1 MRRKVT
7 TTVDRIHTLEIP
19 LAPLSLLVP
28 SASIAEV
35 ATLSAI
41 TPVPFAAP
49 WLIGVIGWRTLAVPV
64 VSFEALLTGKP
75 VAPRPQSRVVILYP
89 LPGRGGEDFIGVL
102 TASEPRPRTI
112 DAAAAVAVTASDL
125 PSSPYIASGL
135 RVESRAMAIPDFDA
149 LKKVLYP

>member
-1 MRRKVT
+1 MRRKT
-7 TTVDRIHTLEIP
+7 TTSTERIHTLEIP
-19 LAPLSLLVP
+19 LASLSLLVP

-35 ATLSAI
+35 ATLTPI

-49 WLIGVIGWRTLAVPV
+49 WLIGVVGWRTLAVPV

-75 VAPRPQSRVVILYP
+75 VAPQAQSRIVILYP
-89 LPGRGGEDFIGVL
+89 LPGRGNEDFIGVL

-112 DAAAAVAVTASDL
+112 DAAAAVAATSADF

-135 RVESRAMAIPDFDA
+135 RVESRAMAIPNFET

>member
-1 MRRKVT
+1 MRRKT
-7 TTVDRIHTLEIP
+7 TTSAERIHTLEVP
-19 LAPLSLLVP
+19 LATLSLLVP

-41 TPVPFAAP
+41 TPIPFAAP
-49 WLIGVIGWRTLAVPV
+49 WLIGAVGWRTLAVPV

-75 VAPRPQSRVVILYP
+75 VAPRLQSRIVILYP
-89 LPGRGGEDFIGVL
+89 LPGRGNEDFIGVL

-112 DAAAAVAVTASDL
+112 DAAAAVAVTAADL

-135 RVESRAMAIPDFDA
+135 RIESRAMAIPDLEA
-149 LKKVLYP
+149 LKRAFYP